1 MKAGERDIR
10 KYFYKK
16 LGLKVNDVILLR
28 DKRTGRHK
36 GCAYVELAHLADVP
50 KSVEASGKI
59 PDFQRFP
66 ILVKASEAEKNGV
79 AAATNVSA
87 AIGVGGMGIL
97 GLGLGGEINKRT
109 EAQKLYIGN
118 IDQAVTQSQLYAIF
132 SQFGQLDRVLL
143 QLDPAT
149 GLSKGFAFLSFQ
161 DPKVANLAM
170 TTISG
175 QILAGKAINYQ
186 FV

>member
-1 MKAGERDIR
+1 MKAGERDIQ
-10 KYFYKK
+10 KYFNKK

-36 GCAYVELAHLADVP
+36 GCAYVELANLVDVP
-50 KSVEASGKI
+50 KSVEASGKV

-79 AAATNVSA
+79 VTNISV
-87 AIGVGGMGIL
+87 GVGGMGAL
-97 GLGLGGEINKRT
+97 GLGVADETNKRT

-170 TTISG
+170 TAVSG